1 MPDFKMLKTCGLLC
15 ISTIGLAA
23 CGEPNTEPAVASFN
37 EASVGIRLNG
47 NALDFVG
54 AEGRAQAI
62 AKADAKAAEI
72 CSRGPNRKAEFA
84 SSRRIV
90 TGQYTYEIERLYL
103 CLR

>member
-1 MPDFKMLKTCGLLC
+1 MTIFTVSVRAAVFCTTLVAAGCTMPN
-15 ISTIGLAA
+15 A
-23 CGEPNTEPAVASFN
+23 EPAVASFN

-47 NALDFVG
+47 NALQFSG
-54 AEGRAQAI
+54 QQAKAEAY

-84 SSRRIV
+84 SSRQIP
-90 TGQYTYEIERLYL
+90 TGQYSFDIERLYL